1 MRTTLPLIVD
11 GEERRRAVEGGHP
24 TGAGVFAWRER
35 SLLMAL
41 LVPAHATS
49 QANPRLPR
57 QPCRS
62 HRSCCVKHH
71 KRDARILNC
80 IPDLNLRIQNNM
92 HILAHLFSIPAAPQL
107 ALAGTQ
113 TLGTPPLP

>member
-49 QANPRLPR
+49 KANPRLPR
-57 QPCRS
+57 QPCCS

-71 KRDARILNC
+71 QRDARLLNC
-80 IPDLNLRIQNNM
+80 FLDLNLRIQNYM
-92 HILAHLFSIPAAPQL
+92 HILAHSFSIPAAPQL